1 MKCPKCGYNSF
12 ESLASC
18 KKCSTDLSEHKAK
31 FGLRGFAA
39 PEEQSQT
46 AAEDDLSAVAA
57 DQPASDFGFDF
68 LEEDA
73 SLSSGQPSEEGFS
86 LDDDSLSLEQP
97 FGVDAENIPAD
108 QTRKD

>member
-46 AAEDDLSAVAA
+46 AVEDDLSAVAA
-57 DQPASDFGFDF
+57 DQQAADFGFDF
-68 LEEDA
+68 LEDEA
-73 SLSSGQPSEEGFS
+73 SQPSGQSREEGFS
-86 LDDDSLSLEQP
+86 LDDDSLSLDQP

-108 QTRKD
+108 ETRKE